1 MRKLRNSDASSIN
14 NGVLR
19 TYHLTPVCRKKL
31 KSALTAVG
39 RMKASPAV
47 INQTGLK
54 RAAISA
60 WLTMFRRSIPYKKR
74 VAYLANAGVDINDK
88 VKLFYMI
95 KSHAEKISDLI
106 FAPVLG
112 Q

>member
-54 RAAISA
+54 RAAIGA
-60 WLTMFRRSIPYKKR
+60 WLIMFKRSIPYKKR
-74 VAYLANAGVDINDK
+74 VAYLANVDINDK